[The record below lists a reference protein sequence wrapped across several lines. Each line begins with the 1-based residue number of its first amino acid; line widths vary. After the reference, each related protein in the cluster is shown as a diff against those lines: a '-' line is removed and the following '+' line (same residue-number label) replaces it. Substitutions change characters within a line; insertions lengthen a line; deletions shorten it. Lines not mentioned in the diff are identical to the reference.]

1 MRARIFSLRRRLL
14 VFLIGLTAAQW
25 IVMSIGA
32 FLDADHEIDRIFDA
46 QLARSA
52 HVLLARADADLD
64 DLGRAGSGIEY
75 DPGRE
80 LAFQVWGPGHRLL
93 LRSAAAPAQPMS
105 PQRQGYSDVRIE
117 GARWRVFSQWDGR
130 HGLLIQV
137 GERYAIRHKLAGLI
151 ALRMGDLTLVG
162 LPVLAFLIWVGVGQG
177 LLPLQRVAKELRS
190 RAPEHLA
197 PLDMATA
204 PVEVLPL
211 IEALNA
217 LLSQVAGAMEHERR
231 FTADAAHELRTPL
244 AALRAQAQ
252 VALRANADGV
262 RRQALHQVMQGVDRA
277 AHLVDQL
284 LTLARFDPDLDKTQ
298 WRSVDLRAIAAEGVS
313 EMAPGAL
320 AKGVELALAPGA
332 PCAVR
337 GDPGALRIL
346 LRNLLD
352 NAVRYS
358 PTGTKVTVQTRKETR
373 ACLLEVV
380 DNGPGLA
387 PDIRERA
394 FERFYR
400 GLGSG
405 TDGSGLGLSIV
416 RRVAELHG
424 ASVMLAQPASG
435 TGLEVSVRFPQPPNV

>member
-1 MRARIFSLRRRLL
+1 MSARIFSLRRRLL
-14 VFLIGLTAAQW
+14 AFLIGLTAAQW
-25 IVMSIGA
+25 IVMSIGG

-46 QLARSA
+46 QLAQSA
-52 HVLLARADADLD
+52 HVLLASADADLD
-64 DLGRAGSGIEY
+64 DLGRAGVGIEFER
-75 DPGRE
+75 GGE
-80 LAFQVWGPGHRLL
+80 VAFQVWGPGHRLL
-93 LRSAAAPAQPMS
+93 LRSAGAPAQPMS
-105 PQRQGYSDVRIE
+105 PRRQGYSDVRIQ
-117 GARWRVFSQWDGR
+117 AVHWRVFSQWDGR

-137 GERYAIRHKLAGLI
+137 GEKYAIRHKLAGLI
-151 ALRMGDLTLVG
+151 ALRMVDLALVG
-162 LPVLAFLIWVGVGQG
+162 LPLLAFLIWVGVGKG

-197 PLDMATA
+197 PLDAVTA

-217 LLSQVAGAMEHERR
+217 LLSQVEGAMEHERR

-252 VALRANADGV
+252 VALRANEDGV
-262 RRQALHQVMQGVDRA
+262 RRQALSHVMQGVDRA

-284 LTLARFDPDLDKTQ
+284 LTLARFDPEMDKTG
-298 WRSVDLRAIAAEGVS
+298 WTSVDLRVVAAEGLS
-313 EMAPGAL
+313 EMVPGAL
-320 AKGVELALAPGA
+320 AKGVELELAPSV
-332 PCAVR
+332 PCTVH

-358 PTGTKVTVQTRKETR
+358 PKGTKVAVHIRKETR
-373 ACLLEVV
+373 ACVLEVV
-380 DNGPGLA
+380 DGGPGI
-387 PDIRERA
+387 PPEIRERA

-424 ASVMLAQPASG
+424 ASVALAQPASG
-435 TGLEVSVRFPQPPNV
+435 TGLEVSVRFAHSAV